1 MSKQNG
7 ELGNIGIGTF
17 YSESLDVYDLD
28 KSNRLIGEI
37 NWSTKLPNLSC
48 DLGIY

>member
-37 NWSTKLPNLSC
+37 N
-48 DLGIY
+48 